1 MKSRQALASLFELVL
16 NTFIP
21 RVYEVTES
29 HNDVMTISGFK
40 VEINGTPVQDIT
52 AVGGLNRETGT
63 IEWTDGGTGLTEM
76 FTDQRRKFGPLNL
89 RYMVDPTRGDF
100 DRLHSYVTASQALG
114 VRYNFSIIK
123 YHKQIEIFRV
133 NVYKALFS
141 KEALPE
147 LNKNQAGAFEVQ
159 LDVAIAFWEIV
170 R

>member
-1 MKSRQALASLFELVL
+1 
-16 NTFIP
+16 
-21 RVYEVTES
+21 
-29 HNDVMTISGFK
+29 
-40 VEINGTPVQDIT
+40 
-52 AVGGLNRETGT
+52 
-63 IEWTDGGTGLTEM
+63 
-76 FTDQRRKFGPLNL
+76 
-89 RYMVDPTRGDF
+89 
-100 DRLHSYVTASQALG
+100 